1 MPCWREETVLSPS
14 GDVEGDKTRK
24 FQEERESNIG
34 LCGVGQTV
42 WGCCCNQMLAWLL
55 NNRHLFTWLQTS
67 TRSQGKLAG
76 LGKREMAWSTG
87 NEAIYARY
95 IATIRHGQI
104 YDNAFFPS
112 VFSGCDAQW
121 ADAKKRN
128 GGWGIGP
135 IMNPSLTSL
144 ASRLSTLSGSLRADW
159 CFLHVQETDG
169 WATIHGWKPDEKP
182 FTKL

>member
-14 GDVEGDKTRK
+14 GDVEGDKTRT

-42 WGCCCNQMLAWLL
+42 WGCCCNQKLAWLL

-67 TRSQGKLAG
+67 TRSQGELAG

-95 IATIRHGQI
+95 IATMRHGQI
-104 YDNAFFPS
+104 YDNAFFPLS
-112 VFSGCDAQW
+112 VFWLWCPVGWC
-121 ADAKKRN
+121 KKGEWWVRN
-128 GGWGIGP
+128 RSNHEPLPNLFGEQAVNIVWVLEGW
-135 IMNPSLTSL
+135 LVFFTCT
-144 ASRLSTLSGSLRADW
+144 RDWWLSDDPW
-159 CFLHVQETDG
+159 VET
-169 WATIHGWKPDEKP
+169 WWKT
-182 FTKL
+182 FY